1 MHIHEDKKDMDD
13 TSHGGKLAGK
23 GKKLSKKKSNKKMDR
38 FRKAQ
43 AKRS

>member
-1 MHIHEDKKDMDD
+1 MFTHEDKKDLND

-23 GKKLSKKKSNKKMDR
+23 GKKRAKRYSNKKADK

-43 AKRS
+43 TKRG